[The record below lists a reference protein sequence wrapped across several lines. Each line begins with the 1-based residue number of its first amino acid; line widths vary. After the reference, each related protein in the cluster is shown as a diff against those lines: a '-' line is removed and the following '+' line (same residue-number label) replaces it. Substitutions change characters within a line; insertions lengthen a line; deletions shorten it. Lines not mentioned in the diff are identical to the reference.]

1 MSEDRVMMPNICQSE
16 VEGSDFDLGNV
27 ARKAGSKVGG
37 CWMPMTG
44 CGFRL
49 KVGRD
54 FEPITVV

>member
-1 MSEDRVMMPNICQSE
+1 MSEDSIMMPNSHQSE
-16 VEGSDFDLGNV
+16 LEGSDFDLQNV
-27 ARKAGSKVGG
+27 ARKAGSRVGG

-49 KVGRD
+49 KAGRD

>member
-1 MSEDRVMMPNICQSE
+1 MMPNICQSE

-44 CGFRL
+44 CGFTQTPL
-49 KVGRD
+49 GGLA
-54 FEPITVV
+54 EQGEGAALSAP